1 MDVSETRERGTASE
15 EEVVIEPLENRKRAL
30 DGGWGWMCVF
40 GCTLVHFLIG
50 FYTRSYGVIYLQLR
64 KHFNS
69 SAALTAWVG
78 GGSVALCLC
87 FSKLI

>member
-1 MDVSETRERGTASE
+1 MDDNEIRERGTASE
-15 EEVVIEPLENRKRAL
+15 EEDDVKPLKNRKRAL

-40 GCTLVHFLIG
+40 GCTLMYFLIG
-50 FYTRSYGVIYLQLR
+50 GYVRSYGLIYLQLR

-78 GGSVALCLC
+78 GGSVAISLVC
-87 FSKLI
+87 SK

>member
-1 MDVSETRERGTASE
+1 MDVGENRERETASE
-15 EEVVIEPLENRKRAL
+15 EKVDIEPLENRKRAI

-40 GCTLVHFLIG
+40 GCTLMFFLIG
-50 FYTRSYGVIYLQLR
+50 FYGRSYGLIYLQLR

-78 GGSVALCLC
+78 GGSVALSMGC
-87 FSKLI
+87 SK

>member
-1 MDVSETRERGTASE
+1 MDVGETRERRTASE
-15 EEVVIEPLENRKRAL
+15 EEVVVEPLENRKRAL

-40 GCTLVHFLIG
+40 GCTLINFLSG
-50 FYTRSYGVIYLQLR
+50 GYGRSYGLIYLQLR

-78 GGSVALCLC
+78 GGSVALSMGC
-87 FSKLI
+87 SK